1 MPEIVPVSELRN
13 YGNVLEKVKAGEP
26 VYLTKNGYGVY
37 SIRTI
42 EDEEKYQ
49 QTISMLVLLSEIVRG
64 INSAEKDKLYS
75 EEEVLSH
82 FASKGINL
90 K

>member
-49 QTISMLVLLSEIVRG
+49 QATAMLALLSEIVKG

-75 EEEVLSH
+75 KEEVISI

>member
-49 QTISMLVLLSEIVRG
+49 QTISMLALLSEIVKG

-75 EEEVLSH
+75 KEEVISI